1 MQIPEQTPNLYGKP
15 SSTPLYHL
23 DWTRRAGRVRQVFAQ
38 LRPHYNEAM
47 ADFPWTLRALRQALA
62 SGDVSPSELA
72 EAALARANRNA
83 GRNTFLW
90 QDAAWTRAEA
100 ARAEAMPRGEGG
112 PFGDGRGA
120 LWGVPIA
127 VKDCF
132 DLAGTITTCGT
143 HFYRDRNAA
152 ATRDSWLVEQLRAA
166 GAVIVGKTHLHALA
180 YGITGE
186 NPEYGDCVQPGVP
199 GDGSWS
205 LGWKPRDADALTG
218 GSSSGSSAAVQEGS
232 AVAAIGTDTGGSV
245 RVPAALCGLAGYRA
259 TVGRGDWRGGAH
271 LAVSFDT
278 MGWLFRDLG
287 DAPLLAAPFAAQSA
301 ARPPHFMRFAY
312 LADSFLGDC
321 EPEVVEGFHT
331 TIRAMQAMGLE
342 AQPIDPG
349 WWAEAV
355 SIFAPLQ
362 ASEAAPLYAAH
373 FDDPSFLPHEPSIRD
388 RLKWGAVLTPD
399 EVADLRRRHT
409 DFRERMDD
417 LFGAHQLILL
427 PCGPVAKLAAR
438 ADHSQTR
445 SRLLRYT
452 APFSLAG
459 VPAVTIP
466 CAAGGMQLGAAREN
480 DEALLALAARIQI

>member
-1 MQIPEQTPNLYGKP
+1 MP
-15 SSTPLYHL
+15 
-23 DWTRRAGRVRQVFAQ
+23 DV
-38 LRPHYNEAM
+38 
-47 ADFPWTLRALRQALA
+47 PWTLRALRQALA
-62 SGDVSPSELA
+62 DGTTTPSDLA

-83 GRNTFLW
+83 GHNTYLW

-112 PFGDGRGA
+112 PFGDGRAA
-120 LWGVPIA
+120 LWGVPVA

-143 HFYRDRNAA
+143 HFYRDRNGT
-152 ATRDSWLVEQLRAA
+152 ATRDSWLVEQLRSA

-186 NPEYGDCVQPGVP
+186 NPEYGDCVQPGIP

-205 LGWKPRDADALTG
+205 LGWKPRDAGALTG
-218 GSSSGSSAAVQEGS
+218 GSSSGSSASVQEGS

-259 TVGRGDWRGGAH
+259 TLGRGDWRGGAH

-278 MGWLFRDLG
+278 MGWLFRDLR
-287 DAPLLAAPFAAQSA
+287 DAPLLAAPFAPAQSPA
-301 ARPPHFMRFAY
+301 PQRFARFAY
-312 LADSFLGDC
+312 IADSFLGDC
-321 EPEVVEGFHT
+321 EPEVVDAFHT
-331 TIRAMQAMGLE
+331 TTRALQALGLE
-342 AQPIDPG
+342 AQPIDPP

-355 SIFAPLQ
+355 HIFAPLQ
-362 ASEAAPLYAAH
+362 ASEAAPFYAAH
-373 FDDPSFLPHEPSIRD
+373 FDNPKFLPHEKSIVD
-388 RLKWGAVLTPD
+388 RLKWGASLTPG
-399 EVADLRRRHT
+399 EVADLRRRHD
-409 DFRERMDD
+409 DFRARMDD
-417 LFGAHQLILL
+417 LFAAHQLILL
-427 PCGPVAKLAAR
+427 PASPVARLAAR

-445 SRLLRYT
+445 NRLLRYT

-466 CAAGGMQLGAAREN
+466 CAHGGMQLAAALES
-480 DEALLALAARIQI
+480 DESLLALAARIGTGDRTL